1 MGHFMIFLI
10 TLWLVVIASASMYFA
25 IATASPNLGVGMAI
39 APLINVLF
47 VLGSGFWITPDKL
60 PGAWKWLYYI
70 SFYRFA
76 WATTMRN
83 EFTGLTFTC
92 ASETNCIQTGV
103 EALKQYQVSELT
115 TMENYMVLF
124 SIAIICRIFAFFL
137 LLFMFRD
144 KR

>member
-1 MGHFMIFLI
+1 MIFMV
-10 TLWLVVIASASMYFA
+10 TLWLVVIASSSMYFA

-39 APLINVLF
+39 APLVNVLF

-70 SFYRFA
+70 SFYRFS
-76 WATTMRN
+76 WAAVMHN
-83 EFTGLTFTC
+83 EFTGLKFTC
-92 ASETNCIQTGV
+92 ASGVNCIMTGE
-103 EALKQYQVSELT
+103 EALKHYQVSELT

-124 SIAIICRIFAFFL
+124 SIAVICRALAFIL
-137 LLFMFRD
+137 LLFMYRD